1 MWAIK
6 PAKEFTQTYRLPALL
21 NVESYLLK
29 YDLPNLPLAVQA
41 RLKGWLAGPG
51 VALAGLDGIPIAGY
65 GELSWLY
72 ARQRADPQDF
82 LKPSPLHALT
92 VLRLALGETQETALT
107 SAFDL
112 IPGGRM
118 PPGGSWTT
126 PGYAF
131 SKTTQADRQPAFGL
145 PVVGANRHPG
155 GNRIFWDRTEPAQ
168 NPVFADKRCTVLP
181 TLVAA
186 RREKLTRRI
195 ET

>member
-1 MWAIK
+1 
-6 PAKEFTQTYRLPALL
+6 LL

-51 VALAGLDGIPIAGY
+51 AALAGLDGIPIAGY

-92 VLRLALGETQETALT
+92 ALRLALGETQETALT

-112 IPGGRM
+112 IAGGQI
-118 PPGGSWTT
+118 GSAW
-126 PGYAF
+126 
-131 SKTTQADRQPAFGL
+131 RQLDHARVCVFEDNPSGIDSLRSACLLLEQSDIRVETEYFGIARNPL
-145 PVVGANRHPG
+145 KNRSLRTSGAR
-155 GNRIFWDRTEPAQ
+155 
-168 NPVFADKRCTVLP
+168 VLP

-186 RREKLTRRI
+186 LRESLL
-195 ET
+195 EED